1 VQLALRLIKI
11 QRLGT
16 VSSSRY
22 KLLCLFTDSL
32 PFFKLLMGIV
42 ANKLKRAIM
51 STEWSTFLP
60 VLAQSAATLL
70 ALLPWE
76 LSTALLCIIS
86 PEGKRHA

>member
-1 VQLALRLIKI
+1 M
-11 QRLGT
+11 
-16 VSSSRY
+16 
-22 KLLCLFTDSL
+22 

-60 VLAQSAATLL
+60 VLAQSTATLL
-70 ALLPWE
+70 ALLAWE
-76 LSTALLCIIS
+76 LSTVLLCIIS